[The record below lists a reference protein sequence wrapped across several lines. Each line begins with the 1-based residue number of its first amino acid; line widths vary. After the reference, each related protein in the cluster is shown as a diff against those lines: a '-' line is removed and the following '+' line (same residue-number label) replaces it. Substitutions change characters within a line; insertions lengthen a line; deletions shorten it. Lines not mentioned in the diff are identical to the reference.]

1 MEFINKFLILYF
13 LVGIVTFA
21 QFQITSN
28 SFQVTVF
35 SPEYESIADSSGV
48 YKKIDFATFT
58 DPSRRGEYKLPT
70 RNLILAIPPNSNPSL
85 KILSKKENIL
95 ENSVP
100 EINPNAVKLN
110 DSTLVYETSEA
121 DFQLLKNNSKP
132 IAELGQKFWFR
143 DFYCVELIINSH
155 QFDPAKNAIIIYDDI
170 KLEISFSEAYQFK
183 ELSPIQIKSE
193 FDRDLK
199 SIIYNYEIAEQFRSK
214 SPSQNIEN
222 SDGWINYSQD
232 YVKIAVGKDALFKI
246 TKNELSAL
254 GVPVNSIDSRTIQLF
269 EGGSEQP
276 VFVKGEV
283 DGSLDDSDYIL
294 FWGTKHYGK
303 IDRRIINADNEPYNT
318 YLDIY
323 TDTSYYF
330 LTWGSANG
338 MRYNIDSASIPGNF
352 DTLRYHDKLVHAE
365 ENSWYQNLN
374 NNEVANQTADWNKN
388 KTWYWGW
395 IFESTKNFTVDLDDV
410 YPGKNAELFVK
421 LTSAGS
427 NISTNSHQVALR
439 FNDAKIDSQ
448 NINRFKQALL
458 SGTIDASN
466 LINGNNKISVQNYAN
481 GTLPNFL
488 AYDWYEIEYPCYN
501 KLINDS
507 LIITIP
513 EGISNEVRRLEFS
526 NASSSEYEIF
536 KVTGNQKKIEN
547 YSISSGV
554 LTFIDTVN
562 SGEKY
567 VIYAAARTSEPKM
580 EYLGKFSNIRANVS
594 QADYIALTPAVFSTK
609 VDDYLSLIRS
619 IYNLLTKKIEVE
631 KIYDEF
637 GYGYPTPESIKEFVQ
652 YAYDNWVSPKPSYL
666 VLFGDATYDY
676 KNYIYNNVG
685 VKLSENYIPAYGN
698 PVSDNWYAIWGNS
711 PYIPQLKVGRI
722 PILSNSDLIHYQD
735 KIVQNYNSEYDD
747 WNKRYLFFSGGNGN
761 KPSEL
766 KQLKAANDSVI
777 SNVIQPRPISG
788 NYNHFYKT
796 SDPIS
801 DFGPYA
807 PAEIQNAIDEGGVFI
822 SYVGHSGTATWD
834 NSINEVNQLKNVVNR
849 NPVIS
854 DFGCSTNKYAE
865 PDIVC
870 FGERFLLNNDG
881 QALNYIGNSSLGF
894 TSTAIP
900 SPEFFYESF
909 LTDSTYEIGS
919 AHINLK
925 SQLYEIF
932 GTSSV
937 YKVFALSNVILGD
950 PAVRIK
956 MPDLPNLT
964 FGQNPLV
971 VNTKE
976 ISDINDSSR
985 IQIIVTNLGKAP
997 SLSYTINILHYFNDE
1012 LIETKSLK
1020 KIIPGFQDTLN
1031 VWIKTR
1037 GLSGEHNLEFTLD
1050 PNNTIEELNE
1060 EDNTFTDSFNLY
1072 SSALRDLL
1080 LYSNSNGKVSTV
1092 KILNPI
1098 SYSENEFEII
1108 TQISDEESFT
1118 NPQTVQ
1124 VLSDS
1129 LTTNIQLPNVS
1140 SKRYWLRYKINNPQY
1155 EYSAAK
1161 SFYQDKNYKSFL
1173 SDKASFDETVLEKTG
1188 YINSQIELEDDSL
1201 TISVLSAGWYAGA
1214 TCVIAKNGINLLDN
1228 SFFAGMG
1235 IVVFEPTTMEIDTSA
1250 WFQLFDNLPN
1260 AQALRDLINNIPDG
1274 KIVAMGV
1281 ADDGQH
1287 RLKASGLNTAIKTLG
1302 STMIDQ
1308 LQFRGSWAIIG
1319 RKGASPGDPDILEE
1333 IRGPYDGAVTLERDY
1348 IVPNTTGYLT
1358 TTQLGP
1364 VSSWDTLYVN
1374 YTKPAGSKIE
1384 VTPIGIRENGQ
1395 ADTLTSFGIVSQY
1408 STLNHIDANK
1418 YPYAKLKFKL
1428 TRNTNLE
1435 SPAISQIGVNHHNA
1449 AELAINYQTAS
1460 LSKDTVLQNDTLK
1473 LNFIVSNVGEGR
1485 PLNLRNKVDLYK
1497 DNIFFKTVIDST
1509 FLYLNPESAEEIE
1522 FNYIPQIE
1530 DGEGNFKFVIEL
1542 DVGDRTVE
1550 LYEDNNKY
1558 ELPFVVIEDTVT
1570 AISSA
1575 VVSAN
1580 FDGYQIYDGDY
1591 VSSNP
1596 IIEILLDYEGHF
1608 EISDTN
1614 DIEIMLNSK
1623 RVDFASL
1630 NTTYETQNN
1639 RIIFSFSPQLDDGDY
1654 TLSVLGDNIRP
1665 ANSDENTFVRFFKVS
1680 SESKILYPY
1689 NYPNPFAN
1697 ETFFTFKLTQ
1707 IPDEL
1712 KIKIF
1717 TIAGRLV
1724 RELKFNREELN
1735 FDFNRIY
1742 WDGRDEDGDLL
1753 ANGVYLYKI
1762 ISYSNNETV
1771 SVINKAAIV
1780 R

>member
-1 MEFINKFLILYF
+1 MRFRNKLIIPFLILGVVI
-13 LVGIVTFA
+13 LA
-21 QFQITSN
+21 QSKVSSNVFQFSISN
-28 SFQVTVF
+28 PVYNYV
-35 SPEYESIADSSGV
+35 IDSSNV
-48 YKKIDFATFT
+48 YKKINFT
-58 DPSRRGEYKLPT
+58 EFTNPSNPGEYKLPI

-85 KILSKKENIL
+85 KILSKKGKVL
-95 ENSVP
+95 ENTIP
-100 EINPNAVKLN
+100 EINPRAVKLN
-110 DSTLVYETSEA
+110 DSTLVYVTTETN
-121 DFQLLKNNSKP
+121 FQSFKNYSKP
-132 IAELGQKFWFR
+132 IAELGRKFWLR

-155 QFDPAKNAIIIYDDI
+155 QFDPAKNAIIIYEDI
-170 KLEISFSEAYQFK
+170 KLEIGFSEAYQIK

-199 SIIYNYEIAEQFRSK
+199 SIIYNYEMAEQFRSK
-214 SPSQNIEN
+214 APSLYIEN
-222 SDGWINYSQD
+222 SDGWINYSHD

-246 TKNELSAL
+246 TKAELSAS
-254 GVPVNSIDSRTIQLF
+254 GVPVNSIDPRTFQLF
-269 EGGSEQP
+269 ESGNEQSLFVAGEDDA
-276 VFVKGEV
+276 VF
-283 DGSLDDSDYIL
+283 DDSDYIL

-303 IDRRIINADNEPYNT
+303 IDRRIINADDKPYNT

-330 LTWGSANG
+330 LTWGSTDG
-338 MRYNIDSASIPGNF
+338 LRYNIDSVSIPGSF
-352 DTLRYHDKLVHAE
+352 DTLSYHTKLIHAE

-395 IFESTKNFTVDLDDV
+395 IFESTKNFTVNLDEV
-410 YPGKNAELFVK
+410 NPGVDAKLFVK

-448 NINRFKQALL
+448 NIDRFKQALL
-458 SGTIDASN
+458 SGTINASD
-466 LINGNNKISVQNYAN
+466 LIDGNNKISVQNYAN

-488 AYDWYEIEYPCYN
+488 AYDWYEIEYPRYN

-507 LIITIP
+507 LVITIP
-513 EGISNEVRRLEFS
+513 EGITNEIVQLEFS
-526 NASSSEYEIF
+526 NANSSQYEIF
-536 KVTGNQKKIEN
+536 KISGRKKKIDN
-547 YSISSGV
+547 YTVTAGILSFV
-554 LTFIDTVN
+554 DTVS

-567 VIYAAARTSEPKM
+567 AVFTSPNLHSPKM
-580 EYLGKFSNIRANVS
+580 EYLGNFRNLRVNTS
-594 QADYIALTPAVFSTK
+594 QSDYIALTPKIFSES
-609 VDDYLSLIRS
+609 VESYLSQIGS
-619 IYNLLTKKIEVE
+619 IYNLATKKILVE
-631 KIYDEF
+631 DIYNEF

-652 YAYDNWVSPKPSYL
+652 YAYDNWSSPKPSYL

-676 KNYIYNNVG
+676 KDYIYKNVG

-698 PVSDNWYAIWGNS
+698 PVSDNWYAIWGDG
-711 PYIPQLKVGRI
+711 PFIPQLKVGRI
-722 PILSNSDLIHYQD
+722 PILSGSDLTHYKD
-735 KIVQNYNSEYDD
+735 KIAQNYNSEYND
-747 WNKRYLFFSGGNGN
+747 WNKRYLFFSGGNGD

-801 DFGPYA
+801 DFGPYT
-807 PAEIQNAIDEGGVFI
+807 PAEIQNAIDNGGVFI

-834 NSINEVNQLKNVVNR
+834 NSINEVNQLKNTVNR

-870 FGERFLLNNDG
+870 FGERFLLDSDG

-900 SPEFFYESF
+900 SPEYFYESF

-925 SQLYEIF
+925 SQLYGIF
-932 GTSSV
+932 GNSSV
-937 YKVFALSNVILGD
+937 YKVFALSNVILGE
-950 PAVRIK
+950 PAVRVKI
-956 MPDLPNLT
+956 PGLPNLT
-964 FGQNPLV
+964 LDENPLLIDS
-971 VNTKE
+971 KKM
-976 ISDINDSSR
+976 SDLNDSSLV
-985 IQIIVTNLGKAP
+985 QVIVTNLGEAP
-997 SLSYTINILHYFNDE
+997 LQNYILQIEHYFNDE
-1012 LIETKSLK
+1012 LIESKSTSKTL
-1020 KIIPGFQDTLN
+1020 PGFKDTIDI
-1031 VWIKTR
+1031 WISTKN
-1037 GLSGEHNLEFTLD
+1037 LAGEHSLEITLD
-1050 PNNTIEELNE
+1050 PSNQLQELDE
-1060 EDNTFTDSFNLY
+1060 SDNFSKESFNLY

-1080 LYSNSNGKVSTV
+1080 LYSKSNGKINSI

-1098 SYSENEFEII
+1098 SFSDNQFEII

-1118 NPQTVQ
+1118 NSQTIQ
-1124 VLSDS
+1124 TSSDS
-1129 LTTNIQLPNVS
+1129 LTTNIQLPNLS
-1140 SKRYWLRYKINNPQY
+1140 SNRYWLRYKINNPQY

-1161 SFYQDKNYKSFL
+1161 SFYQDQNYKSFF
-1173 SDKASFDETVLEKTG
+1173 SDKISFDETVFEKIGYTG
-1188 YINSQIELEDDSL
+1188 SQIELVDDSL
-1201 TISVLSAGWYAGA
+1201 NISVLSAGWYAGA

-1235 IVVFEPTTMEIDTSA
+1235 IVVFEPSTMEVDTST
-1250 WFQLFDNLPN
+1250 WFQLFDNRPN
-1260 AQALRDLINNIPDG
+1260 AEALAALINDIPTG
-1274 KIVAMGV
+1274 KIVVMGV

-1287 RLKASGLNTAIKTLG
+1287 RLISELRTAIKTLG

-1348 IVPNTTGYLT
+1348 IVPNITGYLT

-1364 VSSWDTLYVN
+1364 VSGWDTLFVN
-1374 YTKPAGSKIE
+1374 YNKPTGSKIE
-1384 VTPIGIRENGQ
+1384 VTPLGIRKNGQ
-1395 ADTLTSFGIVSQY
+1395 VDTLTSFDIVSQY
-1408 STLNHIDANK
+1408 TPLNHIDADK

-1428 TRNTNLE
+1428 TRNSNLE
-1435 SPAISQIGVNHHNA
+1435 SPAISQIGVNHYNA

-1460 LSKDTVLQNDTLK
+1460 ISKDTVVQNDTLK

-1497 DNIFFKTVIDST
+1497 DNIFFKTVLDST
-1509 FLYLNPESAEEIE
+1509 LLYLNPESVEEIVL
-1522 FNYIPQIE
+1522 NYIPQIE
-1530 DGEGNFKFVIEL
+1530 DGEGNFKFVVEL
-1542 DVGDRTVE
+1542 DVGNKIIE

-1580 FDGYQIYDGDY
+1580 FDGYRIYDGDY

-1596 IIEILLDYEGHF
+1596 NIEILLDYEGHF

-1623 RVDFASL
+1623 RVDFTSL

-1639 RIIFSFSPQLDDGDY
+1639 RIIFSFSPQLEDGDY

-1665 ANSDENTFVRFFKVS
+1665 ANSDENTFVRFFKVTG
-1680 SESKILYPY
+1680 ESKILYPY

-1697 ETFFTFKLTQ
+1697 ETYFTFKLTQ

-1724 RELKFNREELN
+1724 RELKLDGEELN

-1762 ISYSNNETV
+1762 ISYSNDETV
-1771 SVINKAAIV
+1771 TVINKVAIV

>member
-1 MEFINKFLILYF
+1 MWFRNRLIILFLILCVAI
-13 LVGIVTFA
+13 LA
-21 QFQITSN
+21 QSKVSSTAFQFSISN
-28 SFQVTVF
+28 PVYNYV
-35 SPEYESIADSSGV
+35 IDSSNV
-48 YKKIDFATFT
+48 FKKINFTDFT
-58 DPSRRGEYKLPT
+58 DPSNPGEYKLPT
-70 RNLILAIPPNSNPSL
+70 RNLILAIPPNSDPSL
-85 KILSKKENIL
+85 KVLSKKEKLL
-95 ENSVP
+95 ENTIP
-100 EINPNAVKLN
+100 EINPKVVKLN
-110 DSTLVYETSEA
+110 DSTLVYETIGA
-121 DFQLLKNNSKP
+121 NTQFLKNNFQP
-132 IAELGQKFWFR
+132 IARLGRKFWFR

-155 QFDPAKNAIIIYDDI
+155 QFDPAKNAIIIYEDI
-170 KLEISFSEAYQFK
+170 KLEINFSEAYQIK

-193 FDRDLK
+193 FDRELK
-199 SIIYNYEIAEQFRSK
+199 SIIYNYEMAEQFRSEAQ
-214 SPSQNIEN
+214 SISIEGT
-222 SDGWINYSQD
+222 DEWINYSQD

-246 TKNELSAL
+246 TKADLSAL
-254 GVPVNSIDSRTIQLF
+254 GAPVNSVDPRTFQLF
-269 EGGSEQP
+269 ESGIEQALS
-276 VFVKGEV
+276 VKGEEDAV
-283 DGSLDDSDYIL
+283 FDDSDYIL
-294 FWGTKHYGK
+294 FWGTKNYGK
-303 IDRRIINADNEPYNT
+303 IDHRIINADDEPYNT

-323 TDTSYYF
+323 TYTSYYF
-330 LTWGSANG
+330 LTWGGTNG
-338 MRYNIDSASIPGNF
+338 LRYNIDSVSIPGSF
-352 DTLRYHDKLVHAE
+352 DTLSFHTKLIHAE

-395 IFESTKNFTVDLDDV
+395 IFESTRNFNVKLEEV
-410 YPGKNAELFVK
+410 YPEANAKLFVK

-458 SGTIDASN
+458 SGTINTSD
-466 LINGNNKISVQNYAN
+466 LIEGNNKISVQNYAN

-488 AYDWYEIEYPCYN
+488 AYDWYEIEYPRYN

-507 LIITIP
+507 LVITIP
-513 EGISNEVRRLEFS
+513 EGITNEIVQLEFS
-526 NASSSEYEIF
+526 NANLSEYEIF
-536 KVTGNQKKIEN
+536 KISGHQKKIEN
-547 YSISSGV
+547 YSVSASILSFV
-554 LTFIDTVN
+554 DTVN
-562 SGEKY
+562 GGEKY
-567 VIYAAARTSEPKM
+567 AVFASPNLHSPKM
-580 EYLGKFSNIRANVS
+580 EYLGNFENLRVINS
-594 QADYIALTPAVFSTK
+594 QSDYIALTPKTFSTS
-609 VDDYLSLIRS
+609 VESYLSQIGS
-619 IYNLLTKKIEVE
+619 IYNLTTKKILVE
-631 KIYDEF
+631 DIYNEF
-637 GYGYPTPESIKEFVQ
+637 GYGYPTPKSIKEFVE
-652 YAYDNWVSPKPSYL
+652 YAYDNWSSPKPSYL

-676 KNYIYNNVG
+676 KGYIFQNVG
-685 VKLSENYIPAYGN
+685 VKLSKNFIPAYGN
-698 PVSDNWYAIWGNS
+698 PVSDNWYAIWGDG

-722 PILSNSDLIHYQD
+722 PILSNSDLTHYKD
-735 KIVQNYNSEYDD
+735 KMAQNYNSEYND

-807 PAEIQNAIDEGGVFI
+807 PEEIQNAIDEGGVFI

-834 NSINEVNQLKNVVNR
+834 NSINEVNQLKNIVNR

-870 FGERFLLNNDG
+870 FGERFLLDSDG

-900 SPEFFYESF
+900 SPEYFYESF
-909 LTDSTYEIGS
+909 LTDSIYEVGS
-919 AHINLK
+919 AHIDLK
-925 SQLYEIF
+925 SRLYEIF

-956 MPDLPNLT
+956 MPNLPNLT
-964 FGQNPLV
+964 FGQNSLV

-976 ISDINDSSR
+976 ISDLNDSSR

-997 SLSYTINILHYFNDE
+997 SLFYTLEIQHSFNDE
-1012 LIETKSLK
+1012 LIETKSIK
-1020 KIIPGFQDTLN
+1020 KIIPGFRDTVN
-1031 VWIKTR
+1031 VWIKTK
-1037 GLSGEHNLEFTLD
+1037 GLSGEHNLQLSLD
-1050 PNNTIEELNE
+1050 PNNVIEELNE
-1060 EDNTFTDSFNLY
+1060 DDNSYKESFNLY

-1080 LYSNSNGKVSTV
+1080 LYSNTNGKINSV

-1108 TQISDEESFT
+1108 TQISEDESFS
-1118 NPQTVQ
+1118 NPQSINTY
-1124 VLSDS
+1124 SDN
-1129 LTTNIQLPNVS
+1129 LLTNIQLPGLNGS
-1140 SKRYWLRYKINNPQY
+1140 RYWLRYKINDPQY

-1173 SDKASFDETVLEKTG
+1173 SDKISFDETVLEKTG
-1188 YINSQIELEDDSL
+1188 YTGSQIELVDDSL

-1228 SFFAGMG
+1228 SYFAGMG
-1235 IVVFEPTTMEIDTSA
+1235 IVVFEPSTMKVDTST
-1250 WFQLFDNLPN
+1250 WFQLFDNRPN
-1260 AQALRDLINNIPDG
+1260 AEALAALINDIPTG
-1274 KIVAMGV
+1274 KIVVMGV
-1281 ADDGQH
+1281 SDDGQH
-1287 RLKASGLNTAIKTLG
+1287 RLIPELRTAIKTLG
-1302 STMIDQ
+1302 STLIDQ

-1333 IRGPYDGAVTLERDY
+1333 IRGPYDGAVTLERHY

-1364 VSSWDTLYVN
+1364 VSSWDTLFVN
-1374 YTKPAGSKIE
+1374 YNKPSGSKIE
-1384 VTPIGIRENGQ
+1384 VTPLAIRKNGQ
-1395 ADTLTSFGIVSQY
+1395 VDTLTSFDIVSQY
-1408 STLNHIDANK
+1408 SPLNHIDADK

-1435 SPAISQIGVNHHNA
+1435 SPAVSQIGVNHHNA

-1460 LSKDTVLQNDTLK
+1460 LTKDTVIQSDTLGLK
-1473 LNFIVSNVGEGR
+1473 FMVSNVGEGR
-1485 PLNLRNKVDLYK
+1485 PLNPRAKVDLLK
-1497 DNIFFKTVIDST
+1497 ENIFLRTVLDST
-1509 FLYLNPESAEEIE
+1509 LSYLNPNSAKEIN
-1522 FNYIPQIE
+1522 FVYTALKE
-1530 DGEGNFKFVIEL
+1530 DGTGNFKFVIEL
-1542 DVGDRTVE
+1542 DPGNKIVE
-1550 LYEDNNKY
+1550 LYEDNNQF
-1558 ELPFVVIEDTVT
+1558 EFPFNVVEDTVT

-1575 VVSAN
+1575 VVTAN
-1580 FDGYQIYDGDY
+1580 FDGYEIYDGDY

-1596 IIEILLDYEGHF
+1596 NIEILLDYEGHF
-1608 EISDTN
+1608 EIGDTN
-1614 DIEIMLNSK
+1614 NIEIMLNSK

-1630 NTTYETQNN
+1630 NTAYETQNN
-1639 RIIFSFSPQLDDGDY
+1639 RIIFSFSPQLEDGDY

-1665 ANSDENTFVRFFKVS
+1665 ANSDENTFVRFFKVT

-1697 ETFFTFKLTQ
+1697 ETYFTFKLTQ

-1724 RELKFNREELN
+1724 RELKLNKEELN

-1771 SVINKAAIV
+1771 TAINKAAIV